1 MSSTAYYDDG
11 EPPRHN
17 SSFSL
22 SMLLRAIFIFCLS
35 MSTFLFCFHLGKT
48 HQHQQLCGDGVA
60 AADLLGLGGK
70 FFHHIEQGSTVRH
83 HCPPR
88 NRASSHRNSSIA
100 TGHKRAKSGSC
111 RRPTVEQHLSRMSLV
126 LTKGLVKYKEDRL
139 INIRY
144 PPWSIL
150 MHSTD
155 HSMDCDRIVH
165 EYAAMKRKF
174 SCLAV
179 ARSSIESS
187 LNLLRHEEP
196 VPSKE
201 EEDEPATNSTGFF
214 DNVANE
220 KGRGLLQKKMEPL
233 LENLAGLEEYV
244 LSTLRR
250 HNLRPGD
257 NVVVMVV
264 NAGEMDI
271 FANFICS
278 CVKYQIPLH
287 QMVVFAGSDD
297 IIPLIH
303 AFGVIGIYHKDS
315 FANVA
320 RRASYEYLDPIFID
334 MMWYKS
340 FSVWLLLKMG
350 FHVLFQDVD
359 LVWFKD
365 PFPYFAAKQL
375 EYEQKF
381 SYDIVSSPSQHQH
394 QHLDNNPFSFFF
406 QQHQVLEK
414 EEVRMSSSAASPNI
428 SRHVVTPD
436 GFFSDDGQRSLR
448 YSPFYANS
456 GFYYLRANNRM
467 IYFTWSIMN
476 AFALLHITGSH
487 QNIFTVKLME
497 GLEFPIHM
505 TMLPMNDFPSGAKY
519 SHDRPFMRAIKD
531 GHEYPYVFH
540 M

>member
-1 MSSTAYYDDG
+1 
-11 EPPRHN
+11 
-17 SSFSL
+17 
-22 SMLLRAIFIFCLS
+22 
-35 MSTFLFCFHLGKT
+35 
-48 HQHQQLCGDGVA
+48 
-60 AADLLGLGGK
+60 
-70 FFHHIEQGSTVRH
+70 
-83 HCPPR
+83 
-88 NRASSHRNSSIA
+88 
-100 TGHKRAKSGSC
+100 
-111 RRPTVEQHLSRMSLV
+111 
-126 LTKGLVKYKEDRL
+126 
-139 INIRY
+139 
-144 PPWSIL
+144 
-150 MHSTD
+150 
-155 HSMDCDRIVH
+155 
-165 EYAAMKRKF
+165 MKRKF

-179 ARSSIESS
+179 SRASIESS
-187 LNLLRHEEP
+187 FNLLRHEEP
-196 VPSKE
+196 VPSKD
-201 EEDEPATNSTGFF
+201 EDEPPSNSTGFF

-220 KGRGLLQKKMEPL
+220 KGRMLLQKKMNPL
-233 LENLAGLEEYV
+233 LEALPSLEQYV
-244 LSTLRR
+244 LERLRSR
-250 HNLRPGD
+250 GLHPGD

-278 CVKYQIPLH
+278 CVKYKINLEN
-287 QMVVFAGSDD
+287 MVVFAGSDD

-303 AFGVIGIYHKDS
+303 AFGVIGIYHEES

-365 PFPYFAAKQL
+365 PFPYFEEKRL
-375 EYEQKF
+375 DYERKF
-381 SYDIVSSPSQHQH
+381 SYDIPESTDFITGENSHD
-394 QHLDNNPFSFFF
+394 LFNFLF
-406 QQHQVLEK
+406 QQNAETVSTVSENSHNTSLRTGKHV
-414 EEVRMSSSAASPNI
+414 
-428 SRHVVTPD
+428 VVTPD

-456 GFYYLRANNRM
+456 GFYYLRANERM
-467 IYFTWSIMN
+467 IYFTWSIMS

-497 GLEFPIHM
+497 GLEFPIKM